1 MIERRGKAWGGRM
14 GTSRN
19 GRDARGPTTKLIG
32 LVAALMML
40 AVVCCGCTV
49 VKNDDGK
56 KTITVT
62 DDYGRTVKVAQGAK
76 RIISLAPSD
85 SEIIYALGIGDKVV
99 AVDNNTNYPSET
111 ASKPKVSGYKWLDM
125 ETILG
130 LKPDIVFAADIN
142 KDVISQLEERGL
154 TTVVLNP
161 KNVSNVFDNI
171 RFVGKI
177 MGMESKGKE
186 VASALDARVKAVTGK
201 ALAQGVAKPRVYLEL
216 DAFMGY
222 YTYGPGTFGDEL
234 ISLAGGVNI
243 AHDQSTQY
251 PPLANEFIVASD
263 PQVIIYQTGPWT
275 TTTPQGIVARTG
287 WGNVT
292 AVRDSRLFGVDGD
305 LVSRAGPRVVDALE
319 AMAKDIHPEIGF

>member
-1 MIERRGKAWGGRM
+1 MIENDG
-14 GTSRN
+14 
-19 GRDARGPTTKLIG
+19 RGPRSKTTKLMG
-32 LVAALMML
+32 LIAALML
-40 AVVCCGCTV
+40 LSVVCCGCTV
-49 VKNDDGK
+49 VKDNGGK

-62 DDYGRTVKVAQGAK
+62 DDYGRTVKVVQGAK

-85 SEIIYALGIGDKVV
+85 SEIIYALGLGDMVV
-99 AVDNNTNYPSET
+99 AVDNNTNYPAET

-142 KDVISQLEERGL
+142 KDVITQLEERGL

-177 MGMESKGKE
+177 MGIEAKGKD
-186 VASALDARVKAVTGK
+186 VAAALDARLKAVTGK
-201 ALAQGVAKPRVYLEL
+201 TLALGVAKLRVYLEL

-234 ISLAGGVNI
+234 ISLAGGANI
-243 AHDQSTQY
+243 ARDQSTQY

-287 WGNVT
+287 WGNIT
-292 AVRDSRLFGVDGD
+292 AVRDNRLFGIDGD

-319 AMAKDIHPEIGF
+319 AMARDIHPDIAF